1 MGVLTHLYTHRKVM
15 SSDISDV
22 RLFSFLFLLVS
33 LLYIFH
39 ATILLVCT
47 AGLLSVSTV
56 SVLSGGTG
64 SREAAYRTGDAGM
77 CSSVFVCKVKD

>member
-1 MGVLTHLYTHRKVM
+1 MGVLTHLYTHRSMM

-22 RLFSFLFLLVS
+22 RLFLYLLVS

-47 AGLLSVSTV
+47 AGLLSVSSV

>member
-1 MGVLTHLYTHRKVM
+1 MGVLTHLYTHRSMM

-22 RLFSFLFLLVS
+22 RLFLYLLVS

-47 AGLLSVSTV
+47 AGLLSVSSV
-56 SVLSGGTG
+56 LVLSGGTG

>member
-1 MGVLTHLYTHRKVM
+1 MGVLTHLYTHRSMM

-22 RLFSFLFLLVS
+22 QLFLYLLVS

-47 AGLLSVSTV
+47 AGLLSVSSV
-56 SVLSGGTG
+56 LVLSGGTG

>member
-1 MGVLTHLYTHRKVM
+1 MGVLTHLYTHRSVM

-22 RLFSFLFLLVS
+22 RLFLYLLVS

-47 AGLLSVSTV
+47 AGLLSVSSV

>member
-22 RLFSFLFLLVS
+22 RLFLYLLVS

-47 AGLLSVSTV
+47 AGLLSVSSV

>member
-1 MGVLTHLYTHRKVM
+1 MGVLTHLYTHRSMM

-22 RLFSFLFLLVS
+22 RLFLYLLVS

>member
-1 MGVLTHLYTHRKVM
+1 MGVLTHLYTHRSMM

-22 RLFSFLFLLVS
+22 QLFLYLLVS

-47 AGLLSVSTV
+47 AGLLSVSSV